1 MFLYIYTHIY
11 ICIYILDEAVMANT
25 SIKGE
30 YGQAEA
36 LSHIVRRNRKFMLER
51 RSKAYKEIK
60 ARSTSY
66 LQEDIIISDRDQDK
80 KRKSNF
86 NLLKR
91 SPSKMA
97 VDNAAKT
104 AKTLS
109 RQKSEEV
116 KKTGTQGSDLYR
128 WDDEDRESCEVC
140 MYIYICMYIYV
151 YFIYIYIYV

>member
-1 MFLYIYTHIY
+1 
-11 ICIYILDEAVMANT
+11 
-25 SIKGE
+25 
-30 YGQAEA
+30 
-36 LSHIVRRNRKFMLER
+36 MLER

-66 LQEDIIISDRDQDK
+66 LQEDIEISDRDQDK

-91 SPSKMA
+91 SPSKVA

-104 AKTLS
+104 AKTLF

-128 WDDEDRESCEVC
+128 WDDEDRESCEVLALKLTALSTQ
-140 MYIYICMYIYV
+140 MKKAAFRASKISDLAAKKNESDGIRQKAMLKDVMAFEGMGSVVYYV
-151 YFIYIYIYV
+151 Y